1 MWSWVHKVEY
11 DLREQGNIQLADAID
26 NISSYTCADEHD
38 KVDAIFPEALSLAKK
53 ENNPWIEI
61 FIRHWHLQSQV
72 LHRHNVKGLV
82 NEAIDLLEFSSRED
96 TKDCPQSICV
106 VQDLANTYAKKDGP
120 AFVDERVA
128 VSLETFEKITPAWP
142 CYDCIGSEYISAL
155 IDSGNLEKAL
165 EEISNR
171 RREII
176 KANAKDVSTP
186 FIFDEVRVLMLQ
198 EKYQQAEQAMRA
210 AENPYAGQSF
220 IREKASLIALTLAYQ
235 GKFEQAKEYVL
246 PIEEVMKAHSHYVYW
261 CEYKYLES
269 INELV
274 EDFQES
280 NYHFN
285 VILRNLITNGVQ
297 RDTLKVLAWQIE
309 MAIRFDNL
317 FSAEQALIRAK
328 KIISELRKDLGATE
342 QFLDLERQ
350 YLTSKELS
358 ASNLNITEQDLVDEI
373 ESIPSGIPISRLKS
387 ASEKFPENQKIQ
399 LSLFDS
405 LVSNEYPELAL
416 ELSNKH
422 LKDNLDNPGWLNRHG
437 HLLIDKQHFDEFDQS
452 FIDGRF
458 NDFSEDSRLIYFWL
472 SSRRFL
478 QDDPYQ
484 SLTLVQQL
492 LDIKPD
498 SHNALQRAAYLCD
511 KLEKYQLAQ
520 NYWDRLIGMD
530 EENQYFHWDKLV
542 SATLDENWKSVR
554 ESCEVL
560 SIELEVSQEDNQEE
574 NIELNLDSKRVEQY
588 MGDIRVQIPDSN
600 GNLVNILA
608 KRIGP
613 VEAIISGIR
622 SIEKEQFVGSRIVFS
637 AYPLNQLDQ
646 EDEEGYRCDSEGYYT
661 YLYPHFKTTEKGE
674 QFIFDFDGVR
684 PSKNKWD
691 ELLTKL
697 HSLDIALSVR
707 SSDEY
712 TISRV
717 SSNEELEGIYS
728 YIACPKHIDLN
739 QLNSLLL
746 NWSNELE
753 HPFIWPML
761 LEKIADTKTL
771 EKQVEIEQD
780 YLFE

>member
-11 DLREQGNIQLADAID
+11 ELREQGNTRLADAID

-53 ENNPWIEI
+53 ENNPWIQI
-61 FIRHWHLQSQV
+61 FIRHWNLQSQV
-72 LHRHNVKGLV
+72 LHRHNVKSVV

-120 AFVDERVA
+120 SFVEERIA
-128 VSLETFEKITPAWP
+128 VSLETFKKITPAWS

-155 IDSGNLEKAL
+155 IDSGDLEKAL
-165 EEISNR
+165 EEISSR
-171 RREII
+171 REEII
-176 KANAKDVSTP
+176 KANTKDVSTP
-186 FIFDEVRVLMLQ
+186 FIFDEVQILMLQ
-198 EKYQQAEQAMRA
+198 GKYQQAEQAMRA
-210 AENPYAGQSF
+210 AENPYAGESF
-220 IREKASLIALTLAYQ
+220 VREKSSLIALTLAYQ
-235 GKFEQAKEYVL
+235 GEFERAKEYVL

-261 CEYKYLES
+261 CEYQYLAS
-269 INELV
+269 TNELV
-274 EDFQES
+274 EDFQEI
-280 NYHFN
+280 NYHYN
-285 VILRNLITNGVQ
+285 IIIKSLITNGVQ

-309 MAIRFDNL
+309 MAIKFDNL
-317 FSAEQALIRAK
+317 FSAEQALITAR

-342 QFLDLERQ
+342 LFLELEEK
-350 YLTSKELS
+350 YLDCKES
-358 ASNLNITEQDLVDEI
+358 SSNNLNMTEQELIDEI
-373 ESIPSGIPISRLKS
+373 DNTAAELPISRLKS
-387 ASEKFPENQKIQ
+387 ASEKFPESQKIQ

-405 LVSNEYPELAL
+405 LVSNAYPELAI
-416 ELSNKH
+416 ELSNKY
-422 LKDNLDNPGWLNRHG
+422 LKESLDNPNWLNRHG
-437 HLLIDKQHFDEFDQS
+437 HLLIDKQNFEEFDQLFTAS
-452 FIDGRF
+452 KFE
-458 NDFSEDSRLIYFWL
+458 NLSEDSRLIYFWL
-472 SSRRFL
+472 ASRRFL
-478 QDDPYQ
+478 QDNPPQ
-484 SLTLVQQL
+484 SLILVQQL
-492 LDIKPD
+492 LDIKPE
-498 SHNALQRAAYLCD
+498 SHNALQRAACLCD

-520 NYWDRLIGMD
+520 KYWDRLIEMD

-542 SATLDENWKSVR
+542 SATLDKNWGSVR
-554 ESCEVL
+554 ESCKAL
-560 SIELEVSQEDNQEE
+560 SIDLEDTQEE
-574 NIELNLDSKRVEQY
+574 KGELDLDCKKVEQD
-588 MGDIRVQIPDSN
+588 MEDIRVQIPDSN

-661 YLYPHFKTTEKGE
+661 YLYPHFKTTKKGE
-674 QFIFDFDGVR
+674 QFIFDFDGIR
-684 PSKNKWD
+684 PGKNKWD
-691 ELLTKL
+691 ELLTQL
-697 HSLDIALSVR
+697 QSLDITLSVR

-712 TISRV
+712 TVSRIN
-717 SSNEELEGIYS
+717 SDEELEGIYS

-739 QLNSLLL
+739 HLNSLLL
-746 NWSNELE
+746 DWVNELE

-761 LEKIADTKTL
+761 LEKIGDTKTL